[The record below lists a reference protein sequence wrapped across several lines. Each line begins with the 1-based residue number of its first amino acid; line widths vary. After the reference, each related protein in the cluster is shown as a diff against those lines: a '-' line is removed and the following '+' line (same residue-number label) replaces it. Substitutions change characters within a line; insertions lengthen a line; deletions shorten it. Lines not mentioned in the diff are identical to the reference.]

1 MRELRGEGGASAV
14 THWKQKTY
22 KVVNCDL
29 KTYLIL
35 YTPIISNVSLS
46 RWTTQSCWPFKHA
59 RSSVSLSRFV
69 SFQPGG
75 KPLEWTMMRDWWAM
89 SSWYALIFLFLFLF
103 YHRCALVYS
112 ERASSIC
119 VSASTTE
126 RLEHFLCF
134 LLNYSYWFSFVLG
147 VKCADS
153 AVNNTNILGFVNGFV
168 VVIWNREGWILVW
181 VVRNNALVCE
191 RARDERKSF
200 AFNESMNILF
210 LFA

>member
-119 VSASTTE
+119 VSVSTTE

-134 LLNYSYWFSFVLG
+134 LLNYSLFLCKDLSAYD
-147 VKCADS
+147 DS
-153 AVNNTNILGFVNGFV
+153 IFCFVNAFV
-168 VVIWNREGWILVW
+168 WNDFVELPDVSIR
-181 VVRNNALVCE
+181 VVRNPHPWLQLC
-191 RARDERKSF
+191 
-200 AFNESMNILF
+200 AFTK
-210 LFA
+210 